1 MNKFEPSV
9 YQIDS
14 THGRMFLYIRQ
25 ILEKGQLP
33 NLGEHWVGPG
43 DDPYTS
49 VLARIK
55 SGMGKEWT
63 RYSQIAP
70 VEQEDQFG
78 LVKIWTMVDVTD
90 WAKQNCPENLKPSGG
105 VDNKIRDQFFHNNTH
120 GEFHD
125 MDPQEMIAT
134 LTKCLG
140 QHFKPLTLEINNQVV
155 VDKLVEA
162 VNWLLQGFKIIA
174 CDLCPRFGKT
184 LWTMLVAHFAGKRDV
199 VVASYVHTVWGSY
212 QSQVVQYSI
221 FKNWTL
227 IDMRKD
233 YRILHKKAMQEGK
246 KVIWFFPLTKSPD
259 QHERSDYLF
268 AYVKDPLWVVEEAD
282 IGTHT
287 PKVLPILQKAVGG
300 NAVLIESGT
309 NMARAIKGW
318 RYDKMMR
325 VSYFEL
331 LVKQKETNV

>member
-9 YQIDS
+9 YQIDP

-25 ILEKGQLP
+25 ILEKGQPP

-55 SGMGKEWT
+55 AGMGKEWT

-105 VDNKIRDQFFHNNTH
+105 VDNKIRDQFFHSNTH

-140 QHFKPLTLEINNQVV
+140 QHFNPLILEINNQVV
-155 VDKLVEA
+155 VDKIIEA
-162 VNWLLQGFKIIA
+162 VNWILQGFKVIA

-184 LWTMLVAHFAGKRDV
+184 LWTMLVAHFSGKKNV
-199 VVASYVHTVWGSY
+199 IVASYVYTVWGSY
-212 QSQVVQYSI
+212 LSQVTQYLI
-221 FKNWTL
+221 FKDWVL

-233 YRILHKKAMQEGK
+233 YKKLHKEALKEDK
-246 KVIWFFPLTKSPD
+246 KVIWFFPLVKSGE
-259 QHERSDYLF
+259 QQARIDYL
-268 AYVKDPLWVVEEAD
+268 KENLRGRLWVVEEAD
-282 IGTHT
+282 IGAHT
-287 PKVLPILQKAVGG
+287 KKIQPMLKQAVGDDP
-300 NAVLIESGT
+300 VLIESGT
-309 NMARAIKGW
+309 NIARAIKDW
-318 RYDKMMR
+318 QYDKMMR

-331 LVKQKETNV
+331 LVKQKEAK